1 MGGEEMVG
9 DLLKIDRIKTL
20 LLENSIF
27 LEPGLSDEEIQ
38 KVETIYGIEFPE
50 QWLVVYQQL
59 LPISEGFYNWR
70 DFSVENIAAIKERL
84 ASSYNGILESID
96 EIVWDI
102 SWGLEPAR
110 VEEKNKKIRKMLES
124 APSLIPLY
132 GHRFLPILENKEMP
146 ILSVVDLD
154 IIYYGL
160 DLYDYFEVEFGHKRL
175 VSDSK
180 KYKEV
185 PFWTSNFY

>member
-1 MGGEEMVG
+1 MVG

-70 DFSVENIAAIKERL
+70 DFSAENIEHIKRNLAAP
-84 ASSYNGILESID
+84 YDGILNSLD
-96 EIVWDI
+96 ELVWDE
-102 SWGLEPAR
+102 SWGIEPTTLLDR
-110 VEEKNKKIRKMLES
+110 NVQIRKMLES
-124 APSLIPLY
+124 APRLIPLY

>member
-1 MGGEEMVG
+1 MKQN
-9 DLLKIDRIKTL
+9 DLKMKIAKIKKL
-20 LLENSIF
+20 LLENNIQI
-27 LEPGLSDEEIQ
+27 EQVLSDDEVRKIE
-38 KVETIYGIEFPE
+38 KIYNVKFPQ
-50 QWLVVYQQL
+50 QWLEFYQNI
-59 LPISEGFYNWR
+59 LPVSERFYNWR

-84 ASSYNGILESID
+84 ASPYNGILENID
-96 EIVWDI
+96 EIVWEI
-102 SWGLEPAR
+102 SWGLEPDR
-110 VEEKNKKIRKMLES
+110 VEDKNKKIRKMLES
-124 APSLIPLY
+124 APPLIPLY
-132 GHRFLPILENKEMP
+132 GHRFLPIFENKEMP
-146 ILSVVDLD
+146 ILSGVDLD

>member
-1 MGGEEMVG
+1 MVG

-20 LLENSIF
+20 LLENGIS

-38 KVETIYGIEFPE
+38 KVEKIYGIEFPE
-50 QWLVVYQQL
+50 QWLAVYQQL

-70 DFSVENIAAIKERL
+70 DFSAENIEHMKRNLAAP
-84 ASSYNGILESID
+84 YDGILESIN
-96 EIVWDI
+96 EIAWDI
-102 SWGLEPAR
+102 SWGLEPDK

-124 APSLIPLY
+124 APPLIPLY
-132 GHRFLPILENKEMP
+132 GHRFLPILENKKMP

>member
-1 MGGEEMVG
+1 MFKFSGYFY
-9 DLLKIDRIKTL
+9 LHIDGKTVQSEKDAVQIL
-20 LLENSIF
+20 A
-27 LEPGLSDEEIQ
+27 
-38 KVETIYGIEFPE
+38 
-50 QWLVVYQQL
+50 
-59 LPISEGFYNWR
+59 EGFNIDDLQDGNWDALADR
-70 DFSVENIAAIKERL
+70 LERPDC
-84 ASSYNGILESID
+84 IVPDSI
-96 EIVWDI
+96 
-102 SWGLEPAR
+102 
-110 VEEKNKKIRKMLES
+110 N
-124 APSLIPLY
+124 
-132 GHRFLPILENKEMP
+132 RFLPIFENKEMP

>member
-1 MGGEEMVG
+1 MVG
-9 DLLKIDRIKTL
+9 DLLKIDRIKML
-20 LLENSIF
+20 LLENGIS

-38 KVETIYGIEFPE
+38 KVETIYGIEFPV
-50 QWLVVYQQL
+50 QWLAVYQQL

-70 DFSVENIAAIKERL
+70 DFSAENIEHMKRNLAAP
-84 ASSYNGILESID
+84 YDGILESIN
-96 EIVWDI
+96 EIAWDI
-102 SWGLEPAR
+102 SWGLEPDK

-124 APSLIPLY
+124 APPLIPLY

>member
-70 DFSVENIAAIKERL
+70 DFSAENIEHIKRNLAAP
-84 ASSYNGILESID
+84 YDGILNSLD
-96 EIVWDI
+96 ELVWDE
-102 SWGLEPAR
+102 SWGIEPTTLLDR
-110 VEEKNKKIRKMLES
+110 NVQIRKMLES
-124 APSLIPLY
+124 APRLIPLY